1 MSILHCLLGFSITS
15 LLLLGCSSRNAQ
27 AEPTTSQC
35 QRFEAALTHYNDRI
49 SDTSNDPPDRQGIAT
64 NLLADLR
71 IVIADLE
78 GQTFDDE
85 TLRSLHQ
92 RMLEHIMSGRDN
104 VATYLSLSAT
114 EQGEQTEAETAF
126 NNLQLLPYQMSE
138 VVQQFEQYCGA
149 SNLKE

>member
-1 MSILHCLLGFSITS
+1 MQIRHYLLGFSITS

-35 QRFEAALTHYNDRI
+35 QRFEAVLTHYNDRI

-64 NLLADLR
+64 NLLSDLK
-71 IVIADLE
+71 IVIEDLE
-78 GQTFDDE
+78 SQTFDDE

-92 RMLEHIMSGRDN
+92 QMLEHIMSGRDN

-126 NNLQLLPYQMSE
+126 NKLQLLPYQMSE